1 MSVSDLD
8 ARATAVVLL
17 ARGTSTDK
25 AGEQVGV
32 SGRTIRRWAEAP
44 DFRAEVDDARRALLA
59 EAVAALG
66 AAARDAV
73 ATLHAALTD
82 DSPGIRVRAAVAL
95 LGALPNVAEYAEL
108 NDRIANL
115 EAAAEAVNAA

>member
-1 MSVSDLD
+1 MTTIDLD
-8 ARATAVVLL
+8 AKAKAVLL
-17 ARGTSTDK
+17 IARGTSTDK
-25 AGEQVGV
+25 VGEQVGV

-44 DFRAEVDDARRALLA
+44 EFRTEVEAARRALLG

-73 ATLHAALTD
+73 ATLHDALSD
-82 DSPGIRVRAAVAL
+82 DSPNIRVRAAVAL

-108 NDRIANL
+108 NDRIAAL
-115 EAAAEAVNAA
+115 ESAAAEVNAA